1 MRMIRDV
8 LRLRQEAG
16 LSERHAA
23 RSLGVPRSTVQDYC
37 ARFHASGLTWPLAAA
52 MTDGALEQALFAR
65 AITPAPASRP
75 LPDWAHIAQEKKRKG
90 VTLLLLWQEYRER
103 EPTAYSYSQFALH
116 YRQWRDTIEPVMRQE
131 YRAGERLF
139 VDYAGLTVDVVDAT
153 SGECR
158 AAQIF
163 VAALGASNYTFA
175 EATWTQ
181 QLPDWIASHVRL
193 VEYIGGVTSL
203 LIPDNL
209 KTGVTYASYYA
220 PEINATYADFATHYG
235 TAILPT
241 RVAAP
246 RDKAK
251 VETAVQIVERE
262 LLAPLRHHRFMSLAE
277 LNDALR
283 ERLEAL
289 NDRPFQKLPGTRRSL
304 FEATDRP
311 ALRPLPATRYEYAEW
326 RTAKV
331 NIDYHIAVEKHCD
344 SVPYAL
350 VRATVDVRLTA
361 TMCEILHQGTRVAA
375 HVRRATPGGYSTDPA
390 HRPKSHTRHLEWTP
404 SRLVHWGASI
414 GVATGA
420 VVAHILEH
428 KPHPEQGY
436 RACLGLLSLG
446 KRYGNARLEAA
457 AQRAQATGAMTYR
470 SLHSILKLGL
480 DQAPP
485 DAVDATTHLPATHDN
500 VRGAAYYAASA
511 DAAPSAATAALSL
524 FHGVD

>member
-1 MRMIRDV
+1 MRIIRDV
-8 LRLRQEAG
+8 LRLRLDAG
-16 LSERHAA
+16 LSERRTA

-37 ARFHASGLTWPLAAA
+37 ARFQASGLTWPLAAGLD
-52 MTDGALEQALFAR
+52 DGALEQALFTR
-65 AITPAPASRP
+65 ALVPPATSRP
-75 LPDWAHIAQEKKRKG
+75 LPEWAAIAQEKKRKG
-90 VTLLLLWQEYRER
+90 VTLRLLWQEYREAD
-103 EPTAYSYSQFALH
+103 PTGYSYSQFAEH
-116 YRQWRDTIEPVMRQE
+116 YRQWRLTIDPVMRQE
-131 YRAGERLF
+131 HRAGERTF
-139 VDYAGLTVDVVDAT
+139 VDYAGVTVDITDPT
-153 SGECR
+153 TGEVR

-163 VAALGASNYTFA
+163 VGVLGASNYTFA

-181 QLPDWIASHVRL
+181 QLPDWIASHVRML
-193 VEYIGGVTSL
+193 EYFGGVTAL
-203 LIPDNL
+203 IIPDNL
-209 KTGVTYASYYA
+209 RSGVTHASYYA

-251 VETAVQIVERE
+251 VETAVQIVERA
-262 LLAPLRHHRFMSLAE
+262 LLAPLRHHRFTSLAA
-277 LNDALR
+277 LNEALR
-283 ERLEAL
+283 ERLEPL
-289 NDRPFQKLPGTRRSL
+289 NDRPFQKLPGTRRSH
-304 FEATDRP
+304 FAATDRA
-311 ALRPLPATRYEYAEW
+311 ALRPLPATRYEFAEW

-331 NIDYHIAVEKHCD
+331 NIDYHIAVEKHCY

-361 TMCEILHQGTRVAA
+361 TMCEVLHRGQRVAA
-375 HVRRATPGGYSTDPA
+375 HLRRHTPGGYSTDPA

-404 SRLVHWGASI
+404 SRLVHWGESI

-446 KRYGNARLEAA
+446 KRYGNTRLEAA
-457 AQRAQATGAMTYR
+457 AQRAQTTGAMTYR

-480 DQAPP
+480 DQVQP
-485 DAVDATTHLPATHDN
+485 DTTEATTNLPATHHN
-500 VRGAAYYAASA
+500 VRGAAYYAAT
-511 DAAPSAATAALSL
+511 APLPL
-524 FHGVD
+524 FLGVD